1 MSFSEFYQRSINE
14 PEQFWAEQ
22 ARRIDWQTPFTQTL
36 DHSNPPFARWFCEG
50 RTNLCHNAIDR
61 WLEKQPEA
69 LALIAVFAG
78 AAVILVAAGAT
89 GAVRFAIMHYLGY
102 LVKAG
107 HIAVIAEACK
117 RGKLPKNMVEVL
129 FLQAAISLLVL
140 KAVKEQTP
148 TIQMS
153 IRH

>member
-69 LALIAVFAG
+69 LALIAVSSETEEERTFTFRQLHDEVNAVGVNAALTGRAAWRSGAG
-78 AAVILVAAGAT
+78 VYADDCRSAYYSAGLRAHWRYSLGGVWGICLAQRG
-89 GAVRFAIMHYLGY
+89 GA
-102 LVKAG
+102 
-107 HIAVIAEACK
+107 
-117 RGKLPKNMVEVL
+117 N
-129 FLQAAISLLVL
+129 
-140 KAVKEQTP
+140 
-148 TIQMS
+148 
-153 IRH
+153 